1 MSVLS
6 ASPPPSPSPDP
17 LAGVPVVQ
25 PTCVS
30 AVLVPV
36 GVGLG
41 EGAVER
47 VEFGQCLCVD
57 WFPGNREG
65 KVAAGFSNGMVST

>member
-1 MSVLS
+1 M
-6 ASPPPSPSPDP
+6 
-17 LAGVPVVQ
+17 VQ

-41 EGAVER
+41 EEPADR
-47 VEFGQCLCVD
+47 AEFGQCLCVD
-57 WFPGNREG
+57 WFPSNKEV
-65 KVAAGFSNGMVST
+65 KVAAGFSNGMENQYPSSQVLPFPPLPAI